1 MAAKSKNKYDVYVW
15 IKEEVIPSCTN
26 IQQNITCEKLIRN
39 FDNVYNDYNLSRELM
54 LGCASYDFII
64 N

>member
-39 FDNVYNDYNLSRELM
+39 FENIYNDYNLSRELM
-54 LGCASYDFII
+54 MDCASYDFII